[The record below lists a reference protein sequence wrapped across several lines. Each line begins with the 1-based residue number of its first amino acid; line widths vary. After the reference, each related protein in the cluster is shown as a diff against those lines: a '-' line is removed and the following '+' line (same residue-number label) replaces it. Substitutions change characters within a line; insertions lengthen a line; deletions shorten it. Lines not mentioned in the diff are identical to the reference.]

1 VNHIKY
7 YARLFGPDK
16 EIVLEVLD
24 SVAGTYRVIAE
35 RKLPKQVWPHVFVMV
50 AREGQSYEAAQ
61 EYFAYPDWDLSYD
74 IGDTAYMERAISAAI
89 NFAENQSIE
98 FIEQGCIDEF
108 IGTWNTAAA

>member
-1 VNHIKY
+1 MSYVKY
-7 YARLFGPDK
+7 FVRLYGPDL
-16 EIVLEVLD
+16 EIVLDVLD

-35 RKLPKQVWPHVFVMV
+35 RKLSTAVWPHVFVLA
-50 AREGQSYEAAQ
+50 AREGQFYEAAQ
-61 EYFAYPDWDLSYD
+61 EYFAYPDWQLCYD
-74 IGDTAYMERAISAAI
+74 IDDTSYMQRAISAAI